1 MSYFCD
7 CPSIKRTGAIGNV
20 AGIWLVAAALFFG
33 IAAPAGAAS
42 LTTDDYTVP
51 ASDPGIKLFVR
62 NKRPSGMTDYTAERT
77 VLFVHGSTYPAEA
90 TFDLALGGYSWM
102 DVIAERGF
110 DVYLLDLR
118 GYGRSSRPEEMDAAP
133 ASNQP
138 IVTTDVA
145 LRDVATVV
153 ADILQRRQIPR
164 LSLIGWSWG
173 TTIAASYAIQNP
185 DKVARLVLY
194 GAQWLGDGNVSGKLG
209 AYRTVDRTQARDQWL
224 VGVSRERQNE
234 LIPSGWFDR
243 WADAIIASD
252 PVGAAQDPPVVRAPN
267 GTVLDSQKYWRA
279 GIPFYDPE
287 QIVAPVLLIHGEWD
301 RDTPS
306 SMSRA
311 LFRKLKNAAWRR
323 YVVIGEATHMLML
336 EKNRQ
341 QLFEEVQ
348 LFLEREETPKPAEIL
363 QAASSSTAE
372 IEQATTPQ
380 LRGAKEPA
388 SSASEKTEDREP
400 PKIAEPAQVVE
411 GDLEESA
418 AQAQRSD
425 QDSSETSVAPPAEP
439 ESQAPAELVATLMKR
454 GEEFLA
460 VGDISA
466 ARLFYARAADSGSAR
481 AMTALGKTYDPE
493 FIDRAKAV
501 GVRPDPA
508 AAADWYR
515 KAMALDGAE
524 TAFCTGR
531 LKALGR
537 Q

>member
-1 MSYFCD
+1 MSYSRD
-7 CPSIKRTGAIGNV
+7 CPDNIRNGDVRNIV
-20 AGIWLVAAALFFG
+20 GIWLVAAALLFG
-33 IAAPAGAAS
+33 IAPPAGAAS
-42 LTTDDYTVP
+42 LTIEDYAVS
-51 ASDPGIKLFVR
+51 ALDPGIKLFVR
-62 NKRPSGMTDYTAERT
+62 NKRPSGMADYTAERT

-118 GYGRSSRPEEMDAAP
+118 GYGRSSRPEEMNAAP

-138 IVTTDVA
+138 IVTTEVA
-145 LRDVATVV
+145 LRDVATVA

-185 DKVARLVLY
+185 DKVGRLVLY

-224 VGVSRERQNE
+224 AGVSREQQNE
-234 LIPSGWFDR
+234 LIPGGWFDR
-243 WADAIIASD
+243 WADAIFASD
-252 PVGAAQDPPVVRAPN
+252 PVGAVQDPPVVRAPN

-323 YVVIGEATHMLML
+323 YVMIGEATHMLML

-348 LFLEREETPKPAEIL
+348 LFLEREETPKPTEIL
-363 QAASSSTAE
+363 QTASSIAAE
-372 IEQATTPQ
+372 IERAKTSQ
-380 LRGAKEPA
+380 LRGAAEPA
-388 SSASEKTEDREP
+388 SSDSEKTADREP
-400 PKIAEPAQVVE
+400 PKIAEPAQVAE
-411 GDLEESA
+411 GEQEESA
-418 AQAQRSD
+418 TQAQRSS
-425 QDSSETSVAPPAEP
+425 QDSSEAKAAPPTQP
-439 ESQAPAELVATLMKR
+439 ESRAPAELVAALMKR

-460 VGDISA
+460 LGDISA
-466 ARLFYARAADSGSAR
+466 ARLFYARAADSGSAQ

-493 FIDRAKAV
+493 FTDRAKAL

-524 TAFCTGR
+524 AAFCIGR
-531 LKALGR
+531 LKALG
-537 Q
+537 QQ